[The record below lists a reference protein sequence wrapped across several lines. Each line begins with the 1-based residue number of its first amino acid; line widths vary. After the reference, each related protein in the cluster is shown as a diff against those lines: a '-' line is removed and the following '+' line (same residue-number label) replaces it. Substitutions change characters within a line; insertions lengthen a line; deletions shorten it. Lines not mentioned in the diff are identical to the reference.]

1 MFSVI
6 LCLGYGFWSW
16 VSLEATSLSPVI
28 EVRLAHIPP
37 SSDPINSLAIGGII
51 PGRSEMASKSTCP
64 APMKA
69 TSEGVFQGNNPLD
82 YALPLVIVQI
92 CLVLVLT
99 RVLAYLLKPLR
110 QPRVIAEIIGGIL
123 LGPSAL
129 GRNTNYLHA
138 VFPKS
143 SLPVL
148 DTLANLGLL
157 FFLFLVGLELDLKSL
172 RRTGKKALCVAMAG
186 ISLPFILGIGVSFV
200 LRGTVSKGVNQG
212 PFIVFMGV
220 AMSITAFP
228 VLARILAELKL
239 LTTDVGKLAMSAAA
253 VNDMAAWILLALAV
267 ALSGTGRSP
276 LVALWVFLC
285 GSAFIVL
292 CSFVIP
298 PVFKWMA
305 RRCPEGEPVDE
316 VYVCGTLGVVLAAG
330 FVTDAIG
337 IHALFGAFVVGVL
350 IPKEGAFAGALVEK
364 VEDLVSGLFLPLYFV
379 SSGLKTNV
387 ASIKGAE
394 SWGLLV
400 LVICA
405 ACFGKIAGTVGVSLL
420 CKIPFT
426 EALALGLLMN
436 TKGLV
441 ELIVLNIGKDRGV
454 LNDQTFAILV
464 LMALVTTFITT
475 PSVIAVYKPAK
486 KLAKSEYK
494 HRTIYRKDFSTSP
507 FRMFF
512 TFHGIRNLPTII
524 NLIEASRGTGKNET
538 LTVHAMHL
546 MELTERS
553 SAILMAHKTRKNG
566 SPFWKKGPKANS
578 DQILVAFET
587 FQQLSK
593 VSIRP
598 TTAISAVS
606 SMHEDICNGAESK
619 KAAMIVLPFHKH
631 LRLDGHLEVARAEYR
646 HVNRKV
652 LEHAP
657 CSVSILVDRGFGG
670 SSHVSASNVDSL
682 VTVLFFGGH
691 DDHEALAYGARM
703 AEHPGINLVVVRFLL
718 DRDVASSSSVS
729 VEIEE
734 PDSVKTMSTDDE
746 VIAEFKEQIL
756 KDSRNK
762 YMERMVK
769 NGDEVMEAVRE
780 HGRCN
785 LVLVGRMP
793 EGELVASM
801 RKRSECPEM
810 GPVGNL
816 LIAPEV
822 DIRASVLVVQQY
834 RTNLSVYSLASLK
847 EDEVTTDL
855 GESDSS

>member
-1 MFSVI
+1 
-6 LCLGYGFWSW
+6 
-16 VSLEATSLSPVI
+16 
-28 EVRLAHIPP
+28 
-37 SSDPINSLAIGGII
+37 
-51 PGRSEMASKSTCP
+51 MASNTTCKP
-64 APMKA
+64 PMKA

-82 YALPLVIVQI
+82 FALPLVIIQI
-92 CLVLVLT
+92 CMVLVLT

-138 VFPKS
+138 VFPKRS
-143 SLPVL
+143 MPVL

-172 RRTGKKALCVAMAG
+172 RRTGKRALCIAMAG
-186 ISLPFILGIGVSFV
+186 ISLPFVLGIGVSFV
-200 LRGTVSKGVNQG
+200 LRGTISEGVNAG

-239 LTTDVGKLAMSAAA
+239 LTTDVGKMAMSAAA
-253 VNDMAAWILLALAV
+253 VNDIAAWILLALAV

-285 GSAFIVL
+285 GAGFIVA
-292 CSFVIP
+292 CSFIIP
-298 PVFKWMA
+298 PIFKWMA
-305 RRCPEGEPVDE
+305 QRCPEGEPVDE
-316 VYVCGTLGVVLAAG
+316 LYVCATLGVVLAAG
-330 FVTDAIG
+330 FCTDTIG

-379 SSGLKTNV
+379 SSGLKTDV
-387 ASIKGAE
+387 ASIKGAQ

-405 ACFGKIAGTVGVSLL
+405 ACFGKIGGTVGVSML

-426 EALALGLLMN
+426 EAVALGLLMN

-486 KLAKSEYK
+486 KPSKLEYK
-494 HRTIYRKDFSTSP
+494 HRTIYRRGFATGP

-524 NLIEASRGTGKNET
+524 NLIEASRGTGKKET

-546 MELTERS
+546 MELSERS
-553 SAILMAHKTRKNG
+553 SAILMVHKARKNG
-566 SPFWKKGPKANS
+566 SPFWKKNSQADS
-578 DQILVAFET
+578 DQIVVAFET
-587 FQQLSK
+587 FEQLSK

-606 SMHEDICNGAESK
+606 SMHEDICNGAENK
-619 KAAMIVLPFHKH
+619 RAAMIILPFHKH
-631 LRLDGHLEVARAEYR
+631 LRLEGHLEMTRAEYR

-670 SSHVSASNVDSL
+670 SSHISASNVDSV

-703 AEHPGINLVVVRFLL
+703 AEHPGITLVVVRFLL
-718 DRDVASSSSVS
+718 ERDVTHSDSVS
-729 VEIEE
+729 VDIDGLGTIEA
-734 PDSVKTMSTDDE
+734 MSMDDD
-746 VIAEFKEQIL
+746 VIGEFKEKIL
-756 KDSRNK
+756 KGSTNK
-762 YMERMVK
+762 YVERVVK
-769 NGDEVMEAVRE
+769 NSTEAIEAVRE
-780 HGRCN
+780 HSKCN
-785 LVLVGRMP
+785 LILVGRMP
-793 EGELVASM
+793 EGELVASL

-816 LIAPEV
+816 LISS
-822 DIRASVLVVQQY
+822 DMNISASVLVVQQY
-834 RTNLSVYSLASLK
+834 HTNLSMHSLASLK
-847 EDEVTTDL
+847 EDGVTTDQ
-855 GESDSS
+855 GEYDSN